1 MRCVFIAKRL
11 NEGEFIALVNAKSKD
26 NPLAAKKIY
35 DALGIP
41 TESDAIAEEL
51 SGIEPG
57 DVQKIVSAQ
66 IKLLIN
72 YNQDALEQ
80 GKTSFKWAI
89 ISTIA
94 SFGFLIVVLGYL
106 IVNQSQNIV
115 SILAGISTLI
125 AQLLSGTQFY
135 LYRRS
140 QEQVAYFYKALN
152 QTQKFMLANSVCEG
166 LDGEYKQKA
175 RSELV
180 KSITQIGLLESNS
193 ELEEE

>member
-1 MRCVFIAKRL
+1 VFIAKRL
-11 NEGEFIALVNAKSKD
+11 NEDEFIALVNAKSID

-35 DALGIP
+35 DALGIS

-51 SGIEPG
+51 SRIEPG
-57 DVQKIVSAQ
+57 DVQKIVSKQ
-66 IKLLIN
+66 IQLLGN

-80 GKTSFKWAI
+80 ARTSFNWAI
-89 ISTIA
+89 RSTIF
-94 SFGFLIVVLGYL
+94 SFVILIGVIVYLVL
-106 IVNQSQNIV
+106 VQTQNVV
-115 SILAGISTLI
+115 SILAGISSLF

-140 QEQVAYFYKALN
+140 QEQVAYFHKALN

-175 RSELV
+175 RSDLV

-193 ELEEE
+193 ELGEE